1 MVRNMVT
8 SMFIGHNTGIVPLV
22 TALSRTEQKCSISC
36 YCQTGLATGMQTT
49 VWYVNHKPLSLWLW
63 NANCSALQSHITF
76 PCHTTQAT
84 KWCNACWN
92 CETGT
97 VGNKISLLTCR
108 TFITTCTSVM
118 STSHIWY
125 WNCDCWDFRTG
136 HSNARYLN
144 VSYFSTAWYNVMKQV
159 VFKNDSDQKWW
170 YGHYSES

>member
-1 MVRNMVT
+1 MIRNMVT
-8 SMFIGHNTGIVPLV
+8 SMFIGHNTGIVSLV

-36 YCQTGLATGMQTT
+36 YCQTGLATGMETI
-49 VWYVNHKPLSLWLW
+49 VRYVNHKPLSLWLW
-63 NANCSALQSHITF
+63 NANCSALQSHVTF
-76 PCHTTQAT
+76 PSHTTQAT

-92 CETGT
+92 CQTST

-144 VSYFSTAWYNVMKQV
+144 VSYFSTAWYNVLKQV

-170 YGHYSES
+170 YRHYSES